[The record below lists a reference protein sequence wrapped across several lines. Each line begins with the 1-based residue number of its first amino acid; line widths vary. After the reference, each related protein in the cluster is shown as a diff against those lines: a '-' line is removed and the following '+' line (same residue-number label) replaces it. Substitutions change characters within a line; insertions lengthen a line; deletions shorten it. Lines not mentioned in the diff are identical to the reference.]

1 MNPEQ
6 ITQAIEAVKTLNL
19 NIDSQSSIEITK
31 IIKPI
36 LWFGLVR
43 DFVGMFL
50 NTTVAIVFFLL
61 LYKLIIFLVKLSRE
75 R

>member
-19 NIDSQSSIEITK
+19 NIDSQSAIEITE

-61 LYKLIIFLVKLSRE
+61 LYKLFLVKLSRE